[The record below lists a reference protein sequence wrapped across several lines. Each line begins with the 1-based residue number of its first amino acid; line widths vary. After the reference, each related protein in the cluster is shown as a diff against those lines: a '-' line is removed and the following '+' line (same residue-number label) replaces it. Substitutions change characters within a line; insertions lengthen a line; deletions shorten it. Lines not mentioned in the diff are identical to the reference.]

1 MSKQRV
7 YEVWLGAVQRDD
19 QDKVAE
25 LGSKFVAAFAHS
37 VFCKYSRSNFLSTAI
52 EKERFGQVCYHRIGD
67 AFISNYIDKVTS
79 SVRRWIK
86 YSRLVRVD
94 VKFLN
99 KKGELA
105 LKYSICVYRTSTGPI
120 LRKT

>member
-1 MSKQRV
+1 MSKQKV
-7 YEVWLGAVQRDD
+7 YEVWLGALQRDD
-19 QDKVAE
+19 QDKVAD
-25 LGSKFVAAFAHS
+25 LGSRFVAAFAHS
-37 VFCKYSRSNFLSTAI
+37 VFCKYSGDHFPSTAI
-52 EKERFGQVCYHRIGD
+52 DKARFGQASYHKID
-67 AFISNYIDKVTS
+67 DVFISNYIDKAMS

-99 KKGELA
+99 KRGELA
-105 LKYSICVYRTSTGPI
+105 LKYSICVYKTSTGPI